1 MSLTPAAPMSAD
13 EARVATERIR
23 LALDQVS
30 TAWADLGERI
40 TDAYQRRADL
50 ALGYS
55 SWAAYADAELR
66 PSHELSA
73 DIRRELVGLLS
84 AQGMSTRAIAPTVGV
99 SNKTISLDRQVL
111 PQVTPAAGTERAGS
125 TIATA
130 EGVVIAQAEHIDLA
144 TGEVLGEE
152 PPAPTTITGL
162 DGKTYTRPEPAPTK
176 QRRRPLP
183 DVALDA
189 AQNLTSAVERM
200 VRVFADDRYPQNRE
214 QVARDTRN
222 HLNQALEALHRLADE
237 LTQ

>member
-1 MSLTPAAPMSAD
+1 
-13 EARVATERIR
+13 
-23 LALDQVS
+23 
-30 TAWADLGERI
+30 
-40 TDAYQRRADL
+40 
-50 ALGYS
+50 
-55 SWAAYADAELR
+55 
-66 PSHELSA
+66 
-73 DIRRELVGLLS
+73 
-84 AQGMSTRAIAPTVGV
+84 
-99 SNKTISLDRQVL
+99 VL
-111 PQVTPAAGTERAGS
+111 PQGTPAAGTERTGS

-130 EGVVIAQAEHIDLA
+130 EGVVIAQAEHIDLT
-144 TGEVLGEE
+144 TGEVLDA
-152 PPAPTTITGL
+152 PAKITGL

>member
-1 MSLTPAAPMSAD
+1 MSITPTIPMSAD

-99 SNKTISLDRQVL
+99 SKDTVYRDQVY
-111 PQVTPAAGTERAGS
+111 QADTPAAHERIDPRTCEVRRSTVEAVRGS
-125 TIATA
+125 R
-130 EGVVIAQAEHIDLA
+130 GRRP
-144 TGEVLGEE
+144 
-152 PPAPTTITGL
+152 PPARRDAVRGWRQPQGDCSRGRRRSL
-162 DGKTYTRPEPAPTK
+162 DHLTRPHG
-176 QRRRPLP
+176 
-183 DVALDA
+183 D
-189 AQNLTSAVERM
+189 SGC
-200 VRVFADDRYPQNRE
+200 
-214 QVARDTRN
+214 ARCTP
-222 HLNQALEALHRLADE
+222 
-237 LTQ
+237 